1 MPQQLLSEALDLA
14 EGSEQVVRAAA
25 LLHIAR
31 VLNSFDHSEAER
43 VLERGIALAKD
54 LAEPDRE
61 VILGQAVS
69 LAATVSPDRAIR
81 LAPSIRDEMPG
92 GLMTKALFDMLSHGH
107 VAEAVHYLSDSA
119 SVEDYPFDAARQAMG
134 RSKDEA
140 TRLRIFRGAIG
151 AVRHQIASGQSAGLF
166 RGPARFSRI
175 FTDWWRLLPVDEA
188 ADVVHD
194 LVREILAEPD
204 GPIRASA
211 DDVRFSSTREHH
223 LFQILG
229 PLRHLDPALTDSLI
243 REHPQLAAAAAR
255 YPFGNES
262 SEAAR
267 ERAAREPPRPPVEQ
281 PDYIVVGRRLIPM
294 PEALKTDFQEAFD
307 LALRLYA
314 TETDPEHLNDAPQEC
329 WPSAREF
336 RNILFKAGQHEGRAA
351 VRHLE
356 RIPDPALRLFAQ
368 IELAAALAGLPQIG
382 GRTISP
388 GPYGF
393 RRSMA
398 MRARDRESGPAPMP
412 PLAMMRPQ
420 PPMRK
425 PNLPPSYDVRI
436 APTHRTREDGP
447 SGGSGLDYWV
457 IEGAPL
463 GPVLATLYD
472 MPETRIDLSP
482 PLDTS
487 RYDLVLVLPRNQ
499 SQETMIRLMREGIE
513 RHFHVTRE
521 RRSMEV
527 DVLTAPN
534 GIKAREAHEDDSLC
548 ASGSIG
554 FVEHAQDGPPEAP
567 DGLVLTSI
575 MDLHMVP
582 SEKPSS
588 PEEAMRESETQFL
601 RAAYGSRRG
610 GIGINS
616 IGHSLTM
623 EQLCQVLEGGLDR
636 PIIDETHLS
645 GTYAVNVHSEAISTR
660 DFMRVL
666 CDRLGLVVMRARRDL
681 AMLVVRQE

>member
-1 MPQQLLSEALDLA
+1 MPRQLLSGALEQA
-14 EGSEQVVRAAA
+14 ERSEPVVRAAA

-31 VLNSFDHSEAER
+31 VLNAFDHAEAER

-69 LAATVSPDRAIR
+69 LAATVSPDSAIR
-81 LAPSIRDEMPG
+81 LAPSIREMPG
-92 GLMTKALFDMLSHGH
+92 GSMSKALFDMLSHGH
-107 VAEAVHYLSDSA
+107 VAEAVHYLSGPT
-119 SVEDYPFDAARQAMG
+119 SVEGYPFDAALQAMG

-140 TRLRIFRGAIG
+140 TRLRILRGAIG
-151 AVRHQIASGQSAGLF
+151 AVRHQMASGQRGLF
-166 RGPARFSRI
+166 RGPALFSRL
-175 FTDWWRLLPVDEA
+175 FSHWWRLLPVDEA
-188 ADVVHD
+188 AEVVRD

-204 GPIRASA
+204 GPIHASA
-211 DDVRFSSTREHH
+211 DDVRFSSTREHR

-229 PLRHLDPALTDSLI
+229 PLRHLDPALAASLI

-255 YPFGNES
+255 HPYGHES
-262 SEAAR
+262 IEAAAHD
-267 ERAAREPPRPPVEQ
+267 RAARESPGALVEQ
-281 PDYIVVGRRLIPM
+281 PHHILVGGRLMPL

-314 TETDPEHLNDAPQEC
+314 KEIDPDHPNDAPQEC
-329 WPSAREF
+329 WPSAQEF
-336 RNILFKAGQHEGRAA
+336 RNTLYQAGRHEGRAA

-356 RIPDPALRLFAQ
+356 RIPDATLRLFAQ

-382 GRTISP
+382 GQTISP

-398 MRARDRESGPAPMP
+398 MSARDRESGPAPIP

-436 APTHRTREDGP
+436 APTHRTRDDGP
-447 SGGSGLDYWV
+447 SGGSGPDYWV

-472 MPETRIDLSP
+472 IPETRIDLSP
-482 PLDTS
+482 FLETV
-487 RYDLVLVLPRNQ
+487 RYDLVLVLPRNE

-513 RHFHVTRE
+513 KYFHVTRE
-521 RRSMEV
+521 LRSMEV

-534 GIKAREAHEDDSLC
+534 GIKAQEAHEDDSPFG
-548 ASGSIG
+548 SGSIG
-554 FVEHAQDGPPEAP
+554 GFTLKAQDGPPQVP
-567 DGLVLTSI
+567 DSLALMNI

-582 SEKPSS
+582 PEKPSS
-588 PEEAMRESETQFL
+588 PQEAMHKAETQFL
-601 RAAYGSRRG
+601 RAAYGSRRSG
-610 GIGINS
+610 MGINS

-623 EQLCQVLEGGLDR
+623 QQLCQVLESGLDR

-645 GTYAVNVHSEAISTR
+645 GTYAVNVHSEALSTR
-660 DFMRVL
+660 EFIRVL
-666 CDRLGLVVMRARRDL
+666 CDKLGLVVTPARRDL
-681 AMLVVRQE
+681 AMLLVRQA